1 MTKYFEMI
9 LAIETPSFNKMKNWR
24 VYQKMRHK
32 AEVRNA
38 ITKAILSSDEPFPRL
53 NRAYI
58 VYTRFG
64 PRTLDKDNMVPGC
77 KYEIISIYIFIN
89 TLKKYCI

>member
-9 LAIETPSFNKMKNWR
+9 LAIETPSFNKMKTWR

-53 NRAYI
+53 VGEMCAAI
-58 VYTRFG
+58 GHCDT
-64 PRTLDKDNMVPGC
+64 
-77 KYEIISIYIFIN
+77 IIDQILLWAFP
-89 TLKKYCI
+89 